1 MEDIALSQHEAVR
14 TIVQASPYSTGKGP
28 AEFANQSLQLLVTDG
43 EVMPLRPPITHNIL
57 ELDTPPESAVLKGPT
72 PLVEPDNYQ
81 IGASPS
87 AVDIQLLVSAKEDVD
102 DAILGFHMLDLHEV
116 LSPWVPVST
125 TSPSVY
131 VPPAVHHLIAGTHSG
146 CVTLTELI
154 FAGTRYEASIGNRM
168 PGSKTS

>member
-1 MEDIALSQHEAVR
+1 MEDIAPSQHETVR
-14 TIVQASPYSTGKGP
+14 TIVQASLHSTGKGSP
-28 AEFANQSLQLLVTDG
+28 EFANQSLQLLATDG

-57 ELDTPPESAVLKGPT
+57 ELDAPPESAVLKGPT
-72 PLVEPDNYQ
+72 PLVEPDNYR

-87 AVDIQLLVSAKEDVD
+87 AVDIQLLVSTKEDVD
-102 DAILGFHMLDLHEV
+102 DAILAFHMLDLHEV

-146 CVTLTELI
+146 YITLTELI
-154 FAGTRYEASIGNRM
+154 FAGTRYEVST
-168 PGSKTS
+168 GS